1 MQQINNTL
9 ILNIYF
15 NTYFDTYFR
24 ENDTVKKTI
33 KFLTDMRTR
42 ELLKYLVVMIMALN
56 TSFNAM
62 AQKNLKIFFKT
73 AVQDVENNNTPRFQL
88 GGDVPAPALGL
99 VVKPEGVRWAN
110 GYRFFSGWHGT
121 PTDRL
126 IAAYVDE
133 NTKMDSKLKISFEN
147 FPFEV
152 NAIQW
157 NVMNDL
163 MSGAIFDFS
172 EWDSD
177 IFDNYTVNY
186 KYTPKTG
193 NAITGSEQHWD
204 LNPLPKRTDFN
215 RVDMPGASNMA
226 MNGLTSFEF
235 SEENY
240 FKIGFLWWSIY
251 SQKTALNDNCRTFLK
266 AGWKNGMVT
275 LPADDW
281 AFNIKYSLP
290 ELGLRFADGR
300 TNNTLIVDENDGNG
314 VSLQA
319 YISAHA
325 GAIEPGKLLTNYNKF
340 CYEYVSSNTG
350 ALTIDRLTGK
360 VYPKKAGAVD
370 ITVNLMYGKGN
381 EGETII
387 SSYTKTLQINE
398 YNINESSPKICIGFV
413 DGNKGYDI
421 MVGDKKAQIQGFIT
435 ANTPSDYS
443 TGGYQFEYYES
454 SNGEIITID
463 PATGKITP
471 KKEGDVDITA
481 VLKKGSK
488 TVSNPYT
495 YTLHVFA
502 KVEGVNVTKHESI
515 NSDNELLYHYYYSS
529 NFSYWE
535 ASRYYDNSYVSID
548 WKPTTY
554 LRPSTSIQENSS
566 SQSGAGTDGWKE
578 FARYKTTSANYWRAI
593 TQKICFDLKIPKYST
608 MEVKYS
614 FAGNLNIGAG
624 KGTNVQYGFEVLDLG
639 NIKNND
645 LTGSNKAF
653 NDIEWNTYNTGE
665 NVRSAYYK
673 SLGQKAISSNGGYV
687 GDGISNIDWSYNKTT
702 ESDFGVHRY
711 YTHYV
716 AVMAYLYRNGSYPGE
731 FSVGYKGIPTYTYYT
746 KVTYAKNDGTGT
758 IVRPEPEKW
767 VTTTSKTETFK
778 LFQGAS
784 NSEKAQLSSRAGYT
798 FLGWSTDPNATTPEY
813 GLEDDFPIY
822 DNVNGGGMGHVTL
835 YAVWKPNNYIVTLH
849 KNDGGEDETAQIE
862 VTYEQPMPENIGLVA
877 PTRKGYDFTGY
888 HNASSGSGKY
898 YYDANMKSV
907 RDYDQASDY
916 DLYARWFV
924 HNTEVRFDP
933 NGGVFYNN
941 VPTVTATY
949 NQQMPIVGVYEGN
962 GNIPIPAPS
971 RTGYT
976 FAGYYYP
983 ENGTTYYKYSNATI
997 SSAKKW
1003 DIDERTLDPQV
1014 EYVTLYA
1021 KWIPDTYT
1029 VTLDPQGGEGGS
1041 TSTTATYDQPLPS
1054 GLTAPTKVG
1063 YEFRGY
1069 YSSQND
1075 EWQEAQGNDSYN
1087 NDKQYY
1093 DKDMVGVEPW
1103 DIAAGATIYA
1113 HWAPKTYIVTF
1124 DLGDESHAAIFP
1136 DNVVNANKDRIME
1149 ITSDGKMKVSFDYGI
1164 SGDNSIDLSVPKKP
1178 GYEMLGWY
1186 DANEDL
1192 IVTVDSKDRHAYIT
1206 DKNNYWQKD
1215 GNNVK
1220 WNYADDL
1227 VLTAKFRCKY
1237 TVEDAGNG
1245 PIIKFDNEIVEPDQD
1260 WLSSVIS
1267 DLQGAAKEVGTPENP
1282 VMAFDLRTS
1291 KNIWTDNKFAR
1302 LNVMES
1308 LQSEEYKDYI
1318 SPNVLVYF
1326 NDNES
1331 EAWYIDGDKP
1341 EYQGRNDADCYNA
1354 VSLDNKCRNLVVTDR
1369 YRIKIP
1375 YEFKAGKALYERNKY
1390 QINTDDP
1397 MWVQSHES
1405 MWGTLCLPYPVKN
1418 NNKHNLAQPWEE
1430 EKLDC
1435 HVVFYELRR
1444 KSGNVMQFYKL
1455 PEDAVI
1461 PANTPVMYERRV
1473 GVSSAVIIEEVSEDV
1488 STPSITVPMNRT
1500 YAAETKTYDKAI
1512 LNTEYDWQFI
1522 GNMEET
1528 TFYGKN
1534 CKSRPA
1540 GVIGETKD
1548 VIYYFKKDNFT
1559 RMGDANYMILYPY
1572 RAYFREVGA
1581 ANSDSKVASY
1591 SILVI
1596 DDEGATDITNAI
1608 FGDGEGDGKIYDLN
1622 GVRVKQPVRGRLYIV
1637 NGKKK
1642 VYE

>member
-1 MQQINNTL
+1 
-9 ILNIYF
+9 
-15 NTYFDTYFR
+15 
-24 ENDTVKKTI
+24 
-33 KFLTDMRTR
+33 
-42 ELLKYLVVMIMALN
+42 MALN

-73 AVQDVENNNTPRFQL
+73 AVQDVENYNTPRFQL

-99 VVKPEGVRWAN
+99 AVKTEGVRWAN
-110 GYRFFSGWHGT
+110 GYRWFSGWHGT
-121 PTDRL
+121 STDRL

-157 NVMNDL
+157 NAMNDL
-163 MSGAIFDFS
+163 LSGAVFDITEF
-172 EWDSD
+172 DTD

-186 KYTPKTG
+186 KYTPNTG

-204 LNPLPKRTDFN
+204 LNIFTKRTDFN
-215 RVDMPGASNMA
+215 QGDMPGASNMA
-226 MNGLTSFEF
+226 MKGLTSFEYG
-235 SEENY
+235 EENY

-266 AGWKNGMVT
+266 AGWKDGMVT
-275 LPADDW
+275 IPADDW

-300 TNNTLIVDENDGNG
+300 MNNTLVVDENDGKG

-340 CYEYVSSNTG
+340 YYEYVSSNPE

-360 VYPKKAGAVD
+360 VYPKKVGAVKV
-370 ITVNLMYGKGN
+370 TVYLRYGKGN
-381 EGETII
+381 EGETEI
-387 SSYTKTLQINE
+387 SHTEKTLQINE

-413 DGNKGYDI
+413 DGKKGYDVT
-421 MVGDKKAQIQGFIT
+421 VGDQNAQIQGFIT

-454 SNGEIITID
+454 SNGEIVTID

-481 VLKKGSK
+481 VLKKGSRI
-488 TVSNPYT
+488 VSNPYT
-495 YTLHVFA
+495 YTLHVFG
-502 KVEGVNVTKHESI
+502 KYEGVDVTKNEGF
-515 NSDNELLYHYYYSS
+515 NSTNERKYHYRT
-529 NFSYWE
+529 NATEWHLLTGTIDVNPNNWK
-535 ASRYYDNSYVSID
+535 ASETNQSGYQPYDWQHNS
-548 WKPTTY
+548 Y
-554 LRPSTSIQENSS
+554 LRPSTSILENSS

-578 FARYKTTSANYWRAI
+578 FAWYKTTSANYWRGIA
-593 TQKICFDLKIPKYST
+593 QKIGFDITIPKYST

-614 FAGNLNIGAG
+614 FAGNVNIGAG
-624 KGTNVQYGFEVLDLG
+624 KGTNVQYGFEVIDLG
-639 NIKNND
+639 NIKNDEITNSNNIFD
-645 LTGSNKAF
+645 GITWKTGS
-653 NDIEWNTYNTGE
+653 TGE
-665 NVRSAYYK
+665 NIK
-673 SLGQKAISSNGGYV
+673 SSSYTTLAQKAIANNGGYV

-731 FSVGYKGIPTYTYYT
+731 FSVGYKGIPTYTYHA
-746 KVTYAKNDGTGT
+746 KVTYAKNDGTNA
-758 IVRPEPEKW
+758 IVHTQSEWE
-767 VTTTSKTETFK
+767 TNTSKTGTFK

-784 NSEKAQLSSRAGYT
+784 NSEKAQLSSRVGYT

-813 GLEDDFPIY
+813 ELEDDFPIY
-822 DNVNGGGMGHVTL
+822 DNVNGGGMGPVTL

-849 KNDGGEDETAQIE
+849 KNDGGEDETAQVE

-983 ENGTTYYKYSNATI
+983 ENGTTYYNYSNATI
-997 SSAKKW
+997 SSAQKW
-1003 DIDERTLDPQV
+1003 NIDERTLDPQV

-1021 KWIPDTYT
+1021 KWIPDTYA

-1041 TSTTATYDQPLPS
+1041 TSTTATYGQPLPS
-1054 GLTAPTKVG
+1054 GLTAPTKPG

-1069 YSSQND
+1069 YGIENSEWEESQGHD
-1075 EWQEAQGNDSYN
+1075 IYYGG
-1087 NDKQYY
+1087 KQYY
-1093 DKDMVGVEPW
+1093 DKDMNGVEPW
-1103 DIAAGATIYA
+1103 DKTGGGTIYA
-1113 HWAPKTYIVTF
+1113 HWAPKTFIVTL
-1124 DLGDESHAAIFP
+1124 DAAGGVLP
-1136 DNVVNANKDRIME
+1136 TPVVEDNVENFD
-1149 ITSDGKMKVSFDYGI
+1149 ITKVSNSVMTI
-1164 SGDNSIDLSVPKKP
+1164 SIVYQTGKTHDLVHSTAKKP
-1178 GYEMLGWY
+1178 GYELLGWY
-1186 DANEDL
+1186 DSNGVKV
-1192 IVTVDSKDRHAYIT
+1192 ISVDEKSRNSTIT
-1206 DKNNYWQKD
+1206 DAGGYWAED
-1215 GNNVK
+1215 GGKYVYPGN
-1220 WNYADDL
+1220 L
-1227 VLTAKFRCKY
+1227 TLTAHYRQKY
-1237 TVEDAGNG
+1237 QTPSENVIA
-1245 PIIKFDNEIVEPDQD
+1245 FDNEKVEAGED
-1260 WLSSVIS
+1260 WLWAVVN
-1267 DLQGAAKEVGTPENP
+1267 DLVGSAQEVYQKTGKQTMVFDLSKSINMWTGSNYDCQLVMEELQKPEN
-1282 VMAFDLRTS
+1282 
-1291 KNIWTDNKFAR
+1291 
-1302 LNVMES
+1302 
-1308 LQSEEYKDYI
+1308 SEFI

-1326 NDNES
+1326 NDRS
-1331 EAWYIDGDKP
+1331 YSADK
-1341 EYQGRNDADCYNA
+1341 CSNA
-1354 VSLDNKCRNLVVTDR
+1354 ILSDMTCPNLYVTDR
-1369 YRIKIP
+1369 YQMKIL
-1375 YEFKAGKALYERNKY
+1375 YEFNAGKAKYERNKL

-1418 NNKHNLAQPWEE
+1418 NNKHHLEEPGKEE
-1430 EKLDC
+1430 ELDC

-1444 KSGNVMQFYKL
+1444 KSSNVMQFYKL

-1473 GVSSAVIIEEVSEDV
+1473 GVSSAVIIEEISENIYA
-1488 STPSITVPMNRT
+1488 PSITVPKNMNF
-1500 YAAETKTYDKAI
+1500 AAETKTYDKAI

-1540 GVIGETKD
+1540 GVTGETKD

>member
-1 MQQINNTL
+1 
-9 ILNIYF
+9 
-15 NTYFDTYFR
+15 
-24 ENDTVKKTI
+24 
-33 KFLTDMRTR
+33 
-42 ELLKYLVVMIMALN
+42 MALN

-73 AVQDVENNNTPRFQL
+73 AVQDVENNSTPRFQL

-340 CYEYVSSNTG
+340 YYEYVSSNTG

-381 EGETII
+381 EGETLI

-398 YNINESSPKICIGFV
+398 YNINESSPEICIGFV

-471 KKEGDVDITA
+471 KKEGDVNITA
-481 VLKKGSK
+481 VLKKGSSR
-488 TVSNPYT
+488 VSNPYT

-502 KVEGVNVTKHESI
+502 QHEGLDWHRLRTWYFNTSNADATNTTLWRIGSSTTYKDDYNSETSWSFNWKKEKKLKTSMNVQTTS
-515 NSDNELLYHYYYSS
+515 
-529 NFSYWE
+529 
-535 ASRYYDNSYVSID
+535 D
-548 WKPTTY
+548 WKQITGF
-554 LRPSTSIQENSS
+554 N
-566 SQSGAGTDGWKE
+566 
-578 FARYKTTSANYWRAI
+578 TSAYVDEQNRGRWRAI
-593 TQKICFDLKIPKYST
+593 CQKVGLDVMVPKYS
-608 MEVKYS
+608 KAS
-614 FAGNLNIGAG
+614 FAYTLAGNVASQ
-624 KGTNVQYGFEVLDLG
+624 KGRHYGFEVKDVG
-639 NIKNND
+639 VVSSDEADKRIYAVKWITTNNSAGHSSE
-645 LTGSNKAF
+645 LGSNTYPNSTVPTVLVGGVGSASV
-653 NDIEWNTYNTGE
+653 NNVAANVDMSQWDIDNKE
-665 NVRSAYYK
+665 NANPVSQTRYLAVMSY
-673 SLGQKAISSNGGYV
+673 LGK
-687 GDGISNIDWSYNKTT
+687 
-702 ESDFGVHRY
+702 ESIDFG
-711 YTHYV
+711 T
-716 AVMAYLYRNGSYPGE
+716 AS
-731 FSVGYKGIPTYTYYT
+731 FGYKNIPTYTYYT
-746 KVTYAKNDGTGT
+746 KVTYAKNDGTNA
-758 IVRPEPEKW
+758 IVHTQSDWK
-767 VTTTSKTETFK
+767 TSTSKTETFK
-778 LFQGAS
+778 LFQGAN
-784 NSEKAQLSSRAGYT
+784 NSEKAQLSSRVGYT

-813 GLEDDFPIY
+813 ELEDDFPIY
-822 DNVNGGGMGHVTL
+822 DNVDGGGKGHVTL

-1291 KNIWTDNKFAR
+1291 KNIWTGNKFAR

-1418 NNKHNLAQPWEE
+1418 NNKHNLAQPGEE

-1473 GVSSAVIIEEVSEDV
+1473 GVSSAVIIEEISENIYA
-1488 STPSITVPMNRT
+1488 PSITVPKNMNF
-1500 YAAETKTYDKAI
+1500 AAETKTYDKAI

>member
-1 MQQINNTL
+1 
-9 ILNIYF
+9 
-15 NTYFDTYFR
+15 
-24 ENDTVKKTI
+24 
-33 KFLTDMRTR
+33 
-42 ELLKYLVVMIMALN
+42 MALN

-73 AVQDVENNNTPRFQL
+73 AVQDVENNSTPRFQL

-110 GYRFFSGWHGT
+110 GYRWFSGWHGT

-340 CYEYVSSNTG
+340 YYEYVSSNPG

-360 VYPKKAGAVD
+360 VYPKKVGAVD
-370 ITVNLMYGKGN
+370 VTVNLMYGKGN
-381 EGETII
+381 EGETLI

-398 YNINESSPKICIGFV
+398 YNINESSPEICIGFV

-515 NSDNELLYHYYYSS
+515 NSDNELLYHFYYNRNVSS
-529 NFSYWE
+529 WQ

-578 FARYKTTSANYWRAI
+578 FARYKTASANYWRAI

-639 NIKNND
+639 NIKNDD

-716 AVMAYLYRNGSYPGE
+716 AVMAYLYRDGSYPGE
-731 FSVGYKGIPTYTYYT
+731 FSVGYKGIPTYTYHA
-746 KVTYAKNDGTGT
+746 KVTYAKNDGTNA
-758 IVRPEPEKW
+758 IVCTESEWKKS
-767 VTTTSKTETFK
+767 TSKIGTFK
-778 LFQGAS
+778 LFQDAT

-813 GLEDDFPIY
+813 ELEDDFPIY
-822 DNVNGGGMGHVTL
+822 DSENGGGKGHVTL

-916 DLYARWFV
+916 DLYARWRR
-924 HNTEVRFDP
+924 HTTTIHFDF
-933 NGGVFYNN
+933 NGGSYYTNDI
-941 VPTVTATY
+941 TVTATY
-949 NQQMPIVGVYEGN
+949 GSAMPIKGIN
-962 GNIPIPAPS
+962 KDNIEMPIPTPT
-971 RTGYT
+971 RVGYT
-976 FAGYYYP
+976 LAGYDYVNSKTGKRTAYYNYGKD
-983 ENGTTYYKYSNATI
+983 ENDQWVMT
-997 SSAKKW
+997 SARNW
-1003 DIDERTLDPQV
+1003 NIDERTLDPQV
-1014 EYVTLYA
+1014 TEVTLYA
-1021 KWIPDTYT
+1021 KWIGNTYA
-1029 VTLDPQGGEGGS
+1029 VTLDPQGGTGGT
-1041 TSTTATYDQPLPS
+1041 TSVTATYGQPLPS
-1054 GLTAPTKVG
+1054 GLTAPTKEG
-1063 YEFRGY
+1063 YEFKGY
-1069 YSSQND
+1069 YSN
-1075 EWQEAQGNDSYN
+1075 AN
-1087 NDKQYY
+1087 NDYYESIGQDSGGKQYY
-1093 DKDMVGVEPW
+1093 DKDMVGVADW
-1103 DIAAGATIYA
+1103 DYTYSGVPLYA
-1113 HWAPKTYIVTF
+1113 HWAPKTFIVTF
-1124 DLGDESHAAIFP
+1124 DGTNGAIVP
-1136 DNVVNANKDRIME
+1136 KQMQYDSQKPISDVIYN
-1149 ITSDGKMKVSFDYGI
+1149 SDGVMKISFKYGGQCPSQI
-1164 SGDNSIDLSVPKKP
+1164 TNGKFKKA
-1178 GYEMLGWY
+1178 GFKLVGFY
-1186 DANEDL
+1186 DSNNVLVA
-1192 IVTVDSKDRHAYIT
+1192 TVDVDHPEDRNIYFNESSGYWT
-1206 DKNNYWQKD
+1206 RKN
-1215 GNNVK
+1215 GNLV
-1220 WNYADDL
+1220 WNCTHD
-1227 VLTAKFRCKY
+1227 VNLTARYEPKY
-1237 TVEDAGNG
+1237 TVRDGD
-1245 PIIKFDNEIVEPDQD
+1245 IIDFGTEYLEVGID
-1260 WLSSVIS
+1260 WENHEVH
-1267 DLQGAAKEVGTPENP
+1267 DLLGAAEAEKEAGRISSTNP
-1282 VMAFDLRTS
+1282 VMVFDIRNAKYLDNSSKKSDKLMVPLR
-1291 KNIWTDNKFAR
+1291 D
-1302 LNVMES
+1302 
-1308 LQSEEYKDYI
+1308 KDFI
-1318 SPNVLVYF
+1318 SPNLLVYLGEGAY
-1326 NDNES
+1326 DVIENEI
-1331 EAWYIDGDKP
+1331 ETDGNCP
-1341 EYQGRNDADCYNA
+1341 G
-1354 VSLDNKCRNLVVTDR
+1354 LVVTDR
-1369 YRIKIP
+1369 YPIKIP
-1375 YEFKAGKALYERNKY
+1375 YAFKADKALYERNKA
-1390 QINTDDP
+1390 QKGDDNDG
-1397 MWVQSHES
+1397 MWRQSKKS
-1405 MWGTLCLPYPVKN
+1405 IWGTLCLPYPIKN
-1418 NNKHNLAQPWEE
+1418 NNTYKVSDDI
-1430 EKLDC
+1430 DC
-1435 HVVFYELRR
+1435 KVIFYELYR

-1461 PANTPVMYERRV
+1461 PANTPVLYERTE
-1473 GVSSAVIIEEVSEDV
+1473 GAGSAVTIEEVSGNDGQKINVPENPNFAAATKNYSSSALS
-1488 STPSITVPMNRT
+1488 ST
-1500 YAAETKTYDKAI
+1500 
-1512 LNTEYDWQFI
+1512 YDWQFI
-1522 GNMEET
+1522 GNMQEM

-1534 CKSRPA
+1534 HSKKFEDLLP
-1540 GVIGETKD
+1540 GEEKETSD
-1548 VIYYFKKDNFT
+1548 NIYYFKQDNFT
-1559 RMGDANYMILYPY
+1559 RMGDKNYMILYPY
-1572 RAYFREVGA
+1572 RAYFREVGGA
-1581 ANSDSKVASY
+1581 DSDAKVGSY
-1591 SILVI
+1591 SILVV
-1596 DDEGATDITNAI
+1596 DEEGATDITNAI
-1608 FGDGEGDGKIYDLN
+1608 YGDGEGDGKIYDLN
-1622 GVRVKQPVRGRLYIV
+1622 GIRVMQPVKGRLYIV

-1642 VYE
+1642 IYK